1 MDCLGLFSTKNVKV
15 NEVITFNHS
24 AEIEVI
30 ILNYCDQDYF
40 IICICCSIW
49 AQTRD
54 VVVEPSTARRSWG
67 DTPMLE
73 VWSSA
78 ELVRRRFLML
88 ESVKRFS
95 FIPSSPLQCVRSVL
109 MLSVRSTGQRVLAS
123 VSGAAA
129 GRPLL
134 RWSSVLHVLNISVN
148 NV

>member
-1 MDCLGLFSTKNVKV
+1 
-15 NEVITFNHS
+15 
-24 AEIEVI
+24 
-30 ILNYCDQDYF
+30 
-40 IICICCSIW
+40 
-49 AQTRD
+49 
-54 VVVEPSTARRSWG
+54 
-67 DTPMLE
+67 MLE

-95 FIPSSPLQCVRSVL
+95 FTPSSPLQCVRSVL
-109 MLSVRSTGQRVLAS
+109 IFSVRSTGQRVLAS

-129 GRPLL
+129 GRHQL